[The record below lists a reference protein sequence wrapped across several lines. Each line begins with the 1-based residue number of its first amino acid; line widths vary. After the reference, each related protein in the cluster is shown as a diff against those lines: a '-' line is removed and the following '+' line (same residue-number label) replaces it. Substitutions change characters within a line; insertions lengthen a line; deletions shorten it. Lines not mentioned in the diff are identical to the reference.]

1 MPAAVPPDDSTL
13 LAGQAALQAEAA
25 DVLADLD
32 LLARLRVVGRPV
44 RTGSSVLGLM
54 VRRDIDVTVLCP
66 SLDVAGAFAVGASLA
81 SHPNVPLLRFR
92 NDTGRWN
99 IDPAYPDGLYWAIEY
114 RTETGAPWNLDVWF
128 LLEGTT
134 QFDLEHIVS
143 LPPRLTSENRV
154 AILRIKDAW
163 KDRPGY
169 GSEVRSYDIYEAVL
183 DHGVRTP
190 ASFEA
195 YLRARRS

>member
-1 MPAAVPPDDSTL
+1 MTAAVPSDDSAL
-13 LAGQAALQAEAA
+13 LAAQVALQAEAA

-32 LLARLRVVGRPV
+32 LMAKLGVVGRPV

-66 SLDVAGAFAVGASLA
+66 LLDVAGVFAVGGSLA
-81 SHPNVPLLRFR
+81 SHPNVQRLRFR

-99 IDPAYPDGLYWAIEY
+99 TDPAYSDGLYWAIDY
-114 RTETGAPWNLDVWF
+114 RTETAPPWNLDLWF
-128 LLEGTT
+128 LLDGTT

-143 LPPRLTSENRV
+143 LPPRLTSESRV
-154 AILRIKDAW
+154 AILRIKDVW

-169 GSEVRSYDIYEAVL
+169 GSEVRSFDIYEAVL